1 MYAPISL
8 LNNDCLQ
15 ENLRDLGSGWEDH
28 LLFRAFYSD
37 FYCSL
42 KKKKKNMFMCLFKI
56 II

>member
-1 MYAPISL
+1 MYAPMSL

-42 KKKKKNMFMCLFKI
+42 KKKKMFMCPFKI